1 MLKKARLSLVEI
13 KRKLGKGQ
21 MSEAGLRPIGAYAPV
36 GSRGSGDEQTDG
48 IDLLAKR
55 EAEVV
60 RSKMLKFVEDA
71 KRQGRRRIRIL
82 QALTNTADSEKSVLP
97 EGKLFAN
104 N

>member
-1 MLKKARLSLVEI
+1 MRLRGE
-13 KRKLGKGQ
+13 KDLGKGQ
-21 MSEAGLRPIGAYAPV
+21 MS
-36 GSRGSGDEQTDG
+36 GSGSQRSGDGRTDG

-55 EAEVV
+55 EAEFV